1 MNLPLDPRYVILF
14 FLMFMRLGTM
24 VMLMPGIGE
33 RMMPARFRLVIA
45 FAITLVL
52 MPVHQK
58 AYVVD
63 LTSPLS
69 VLAAGAIEF
78 IIGLVFGLSARVAMS
93 SLVVAG
99 SVIAQAMGIGFAMQ
113 VDPTQGQQSAVIG
126 NFLTLLGVAVIVTSG
141 LDHMVIIS
149 LSRSFDLLKPGDY
162 PVTGDMAKLILTV
175 VDQAFSVGIKL
186 SAPFL
191 VFGLV
196 FNAGLGLLSKLM
208 PQMQVYFVAMPLS
221 ILGGFAIL
229 MLTISVVMGVFQGQM
244 SDLLSDLSLAR

>member
-1 MNLPLDPRYVILF
+1 LNLPLDPRFVILF

-24 VMLMPGIGE
+24 VMLMPGVGE
-33 RMMPARFRLVIA
+33 RMMPARFRLIIA
-45 FAITLVL
+45 FGITLVL

-58 AYVVD
+58 AYAVD
-63 LTSPLS
+63 ATNA
-69 VLAAGAIEF
+69 LAIVGAGAIEF
-78 IIGLVFGLSARVAMS
+78 VIGLIFGLSARIAMS

-126 NFLTLLGVAVIVTSG
+126 NFLTLLGVAVVMTSG

-149 LSRSFDLLKPGDY
+149 LSRSFDLLKPGEY

-175 VDQAFSVGIKL
+175 VDQAFTVGIKI

-191 VFGLV
+191 IFSLV

-208 PQMQVYFVAMPLS
+208 PQMQVFFVAMPLS
-221 ILGGFAIL
+221 ILGGFAML

-244 SDLLSDLSLAR
+244 TDLLRDLSLAR